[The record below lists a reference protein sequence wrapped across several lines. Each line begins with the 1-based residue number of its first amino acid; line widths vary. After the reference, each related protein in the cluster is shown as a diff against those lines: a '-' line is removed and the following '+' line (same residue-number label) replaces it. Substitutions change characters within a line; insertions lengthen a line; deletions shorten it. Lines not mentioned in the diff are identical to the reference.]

1 MTKSRLN
8 EELAREIFNT
18 LIRPEQTGPYLTLG
32 HYGNGLEIPAWA
44 HLAGR
49 QIELRNES
57 EEPRTVA
64 TRAREH
70 LDAEFL
76 TSIGAPGPD
85 TATVVEAWLG
95 RAVEEL
101 RESPEEGVTFGTER
115 PNFIPMGM

>member
-49 QIELRNES
+49 QIELQER
-57 EEPRTVA
+57 
-64 TRAREH
+64 
-70 LDAEFL
+70 
-76 TSIGAPGPD
+76 I
-85 TATVVEAWLG
+85 G
-95 RAVEEL
+95 RAKD
-101 RESPEEGVTFGTER
+101 RCNAGP
-115 PNFIPMGM
+115 